1 MTPNQY
7 SSPQA
12 TNLRLI
18 WVAAWVITLPVS
30 FLPDILFTELTG
42 SVPPWLVW
50 AKAGLLAISI
60 GLTYIWS
67 GIRPLRNYAWLL
79 LALTLLQKFFYGF
92 VSGTDLWQS
101 WMSQVTNSFI
111 HDLLSTQ
118 VMRNGVAISMIA
130 VLLLLGYK
138 RREFFL
144 VRGQLD
150 APVEPVRWL
159 GVTRPITWTRFG
171 LILSVA
177 IGLGLLAFMMIAG
190 RPSLASLSQV
200 VPYLPWIL
208 LFAASNAFGE
218 EMTYRAALLAPLFP
232 AVGKSQSL
240 LLTAALF
247 GIWHFYGVPYGV
259 IGVVMAAFLGW
270 LLSKSM
276 LETRGF
282 FWPWFIHFVQDVL
295 IFSFI
300 AVGSITPGG

>member
-1 MTPNQY
+1 VASVIPASPV
-7 SSPQA
+7 SSKR
-12 TNLRLI
+12 RLI
-18 WVAAWVITLPVS
+18 LAAAWAITVPAS

-42 SVPPWLVW
+42 GVPPWLVW
-50 AKAGLLAISI
+50 AKAVLLAGSI
-60 GLTYIWS
+60 GLTFIWS
-67 GIRPLRNYAWLL
+67 EIRPLRNYWLLL
-79 LALTLLQKFFYGF
+79 LALTLLQKFFYEF
-92 VSGTDLWQS
+92 LSGTPTWQS
-101 WMSQVTNSFI
+101 WMSQITNSFI
-111 HDLLSTQ
+111 HTLLSTQ
-118 VMRNGVAISMIA
+118 VMRMGIALSMII
-130 VLLLLGYK
+130 VLLLLGYR

-144 VRGQLD
+144 VRGELD

-159 GVTRPITWTRFG
+159 GVNQPIPWTRFG
-171 LILSVA
+171 LILSIA
-177 IGLGLLAFMMIAG
+177 IGLGLLAFLFIAG
-190 RPSLASLSQV
+190 RPSLATLGLV

-218 EMTYRAALLAPLFP
+218 EMTYRAALLAPLYP

-259 IGVVMAAFLGW
+259 IGVLMAAFLGW

-276 LETRGF
+276 LETHGF

-295 IFSFI
+295 IFGFM